1 MKKIVSTLA
10 VSLLLLSA
18 VIGQG
23 IEFFHGS
30 WEEALAEA
38 KKQEKPIFVDA
49 FTTWCGPCK
58 MMSRSVFTEEEVG
71 TFFNENFIS
80 LKIDMIKLKNI

>member
-49 FTTWCGPCK
+49 FTTWCGPVSYTHLDVYK
-58 MMSRSVFTEEEVG
+58 RQGHRSA
-71 TFFNENFIS
+71 S
-80 LKIDMIKLKNI
+80 CSA